1 MRLRRLVARGYRN
14 LADLEREIPARGVA
28 LLGENAQGKTNLLEA
43 IYYPV
48 LFRSFRGSADQQVMG
63 GGPGFHVE
71 AHVEGATA
79 ETLAT
84 TYLGR
89 KKRIT
94 LDGEEI
100 GRLADVVGI
109 WLGVAFL
116 PSDVGLASGSA
127 AERRQYLDRL
137 LSLANRHYLRSLTQ
151 YRACLAQRN
160 SALRQG
166 HTDVAQAFDGPL
178 AAAGAVL
185 VRSRL
190 EWMKIAAGQFAAE
203 FECLGESAPARLRYA
218 GNVEMAEESAW
229 KPALAAA
236 LPEDRARAMTTVGP
250 HRDDLVLEIG
260 GRRLRDYGSTGQQRS
275 AAVALKL
282 IEISHLRDTRGTE
295 PALLLDD
302 VFAELDRERQSR
314 LALRLL
320 GAEDRQVFVTSPRR
334 DELPGN
340 LELPIWV
347 IENGRVTSRRS
358 PIAS

>member
-1 MRLRRLVARGYRN
+1 VRLRRLVARGYRN
-14 LADLEREIPARGVA
+14 LADLEREIPKRGVA
-28 LLGENAQGKTNLLEA
+28 LLGDNAQGKTNLLEA

-48 LFRSFRGSADQQVMG
+48 LFRSFRGSADQQVIG

-71 AHVEGATA
+71 AQVEGAAA
-79 ETLAT
+79 ETVAT
-84 TYLGR
+84 TYLGH

-94 LDGEEI
+94 LDGQEI

-116 PSDVGLASGSA
+116 PSDVGLSSGSA

-137 LSLANRHYLRSLTQ
+137 LSLANRQYLRALTR
-151 YRACLAQRN
+151 YRASLAQRN

-166 HTDVAQAFDGPL
+166 QTHVAQAFDGPL
-178 AAAGAVL
+178 AAAGAEL

-190 EWMKIAAGQFAAE
+190 EWVRVAAGQFAAE
-203 FECLGESAPARLRYA
+203 FECLGESASARLRYG
-218 GNVEMAEESAW
+218 GNTELADDTAW
-229 KPALAAA
+229 KPALAEA
-236 LPEDRARAMTTVGP
+236 LPEDRVRGLTTVGP
-250 HRDDLVLEIG
+250 HRDDLLLEIG

-282 IEISHLRDTRGTE
+282 IEISHLRDARGTE

-320 GAEDRQVFVTSPRR
+320 GPEDRQVFVTSPRK
-334 DELPGN
+334 DELPAN
-340 LELPIWV
+340 LGLEVWMV
-347 IENGRVTSRRS
+347 EGGRVVSRES
-358 PIAS
+358 